1 KKNRSIKRII
11 KKKIRVINNKNQFI
25 SDSKKD
31 NNETKKVVLV
41 QNPILPTK
49 SLSTPTIVIKKDT
62 DNRLTKQQRFEAR
75 SGKDN
80 LKKPTTLSSI
90 VEIGVDDKIYD
101 VVICI
106 PSHNRFEKVL
116 RIIDSLYEQ
125 KTNHLF

>member
-1 KKNRSIKRII
+1 
-11 KKKIRVINNKNQFI
+11 
-25 SDSKKD
+25 
-31 NNETKKVVLV
+31 KKVVLV

-125 KTNHLF
+125 KTNHLFKIILLNDGSSDSRYS